1 MKQLL
6 LWIRA
11 HKLSTAGLVLVV
23 LGCVA
28 LVSLSRRV
36 HHLKPRPAL
45 AASAAGVAAAGSR
58 QDAVEPPAPAAALR
72 AQFETA
78 ASYLDFIGQALQR
91 PQEGGGFYAL
101 LARRRCERL
110 GRPAGAAGEPTGS
123 AAFHDAAVA
132 RVADLQKRC
141 AGVIDTYPDAAAL
154 YGRALE
160 RGGAGD
166 PLLPAGGRGLA
177 APAMRATADAD
188 LDAALQ
194 TGDPWAAAEILRANA
209 GLLDAGNS
217 TGDAAVDRRLREWAC
232 QVVACELVDA
242 CRPGIEASLHCVD
255 TGECTQDDDRDLVLA
270 QVPEAQRI
278 IFDTVLAALRQR
290 MAPIRADGGSK
301 S

>member
-1 MKQLL
+1 VKQLL
-6 LWIRA
+6 LWIRG
-11 HKLSTAGLVLVV
+11 HKLSTAGLVLVI

-28 LVSLSRRV
+28 LVNLSRRV

-45 AASAAGVAAAGSR
+45 AASAADAAAAASR
-58 QDAVEPPAPAAALR
+58 QDVAEPPAPSVALR

-110 GRPAGAAGEPTGS
+110 QRTAGAAGEPTGS
-123 AAFHDAAVA
+123 AAFHDAARA
-132 RVADLQKRC
+132 RVADLRERC
-141 AGVIDTYPDAAAL
+141 AGVIDAYPDAAAL

-160 RGGAGD
+160 RGAGD
-166 PLLPAGGRGLA
+166 PLLPPGGRGFA
-177 APAMRATADAD
+177 APATRAMADAD
-188 LDAALQ
+188 LDAALK
-194 TGDPWAAAEILRANA
+194 TGDPWAAAETLRANA

-217 TGDAAVDRRLREWAC
+217 TGDAAVDRQLREWAG

-242 CRPGIEASLHCVD
+242 CRLGIEASLHCVN
-255 TGECTQDDDRDLVLA
+255 TGDCTQEDDRDLVLA
-270 QVPEAQRI
+270 QVPDAQRI

-290 MAPIRADGGSK
+290 MAPIRADGGNK